1 MRRSV
6 LFARLCLTLL
16 FGLFAA
22 VSLAADRAPITAI
35 EVHPAEIQ
43 LTGPAAVQGLLVTG
57 RREDGR
63 LVDLTRAATY
73 ATTDAAIVRIDA
85 RGEASGVHDGTATVE
100 IKFDRFTHSVPVR
113 VSESSVPRAL
123 HFENDIVPLLSK
135 FGCNTSACHGKA
147 EGQNGFKLSV
157 FGSDPLADLDALTK
171 EGRGRRTRV
180 AIPERSLLL
189 LKASGETPHGGGA
202 RIARGSREYDVMRDW
217 IAAGVPQGDANAPHV
232 VRLEIFPKERTLDLG
247 AKQQLR
253 TVAEYSDGR
262 RVDVTGLTR
271 FQSNSDAL
279 ATVDETGFIE
289 VGQSPGQVAI
299 MASFM
304 GAVDTFQALLPR
316 VEAIADYPAQT
327 ESNFIDRLVN
337 TKLKKLN
344 IVPSGMSDDA
354 EFMRRV
360 YVDVIGT
367 LPTPAESRAFLSD
380 ASPGKRQQLVAR
392 LLDRPEYADY
402 WSQRWADLLRVDRRA
417 LGHKG
422 AYAYYRWIHQQFEN
436 NTPYDRFAREL
447 ITASGTLD
455 QSPQARFYQVSG
467 TPGDTA
473 STLSQVFLGVRISC
487 AQCHHHP
494 FDRWSQDD
502 YYGMAA
508 FFQPLSR
515 KGTPRGEMM
524 VAAGISKATNPRS
537 GKEVMAHPLSM
548 QTADKPPEGDARDRL
563 ADWMTSPNNPWFARN
578 VANRIW
584 AHFLGRG
591 IVEPVDDMRETNP
604 PTNPEL
610 LDGIAQH
617 LVDQKFDLKQLIL
630 TITASQTY
638 QRNSQPNAT
647 NELDEQNYSRALLKR
662 IDAEVLMDAVCQVT
676 GIEEKYEGVPSG
688 YRAIQL
694 WDSEV
699 EHYFL
704 KLFGRPTRK
713 TACECERNSEPNVGQ
728 VLHVLNSPEIQSKLS
743 HEAGRVRKLAATIQ
757 DNGAL
762 ADELYLV
769 FFARLPTAAER
780 QTAVE
785 ALSRAGV
792 DRRAAAE
799 DVAWSLMNSLEF
811 IFNH

>member
-1 MRRSV
+1 MCS
-6 LFARLCLTLL
+6 
-16 FGLFAA
+16 
-22 VSLAADRAPITAI
+22 S
-35 EVHPAEIQ
+35 
-43 LTGPAAVQGLLVTG
+43 
-57 RREDGR
+57 
-63 LVDLTRAATY
+63 DL
-73 ATTDAAIVRIDA
+73 
-85 RGEASGVHDGTATVE
+85 
-100 IKFDRFTHSVPVR
+100 
-113 VSESSVPRAL
+113 
-123 HFENDIVPLLSK
+123 
-135 FGCNTSACHGKA
+135 
-147 EGQNGFKLSV
+147 
-157 FGSDPLADLDALTK
+157 
-171 EGRGRRTRV
+171 
-180 AIPERSLLL
+180 
-189 LKASGETPHGGGA
+189 
-202 RIARGSREYDVMRDW
+202 
-217 IAAGVPQGDANAPHV
+217 
-232 VRLEIFPKERTLDLG
+232 
-247 AKQQLR
+247 
-253 TVAEYSDGR
+253 
-262 RVDVTGLTR
+262 
-271 FQSNSDAL
+271 
-279 ATVDETGFIE
+279 
-289 VGQSPGQVAI
+289 
-299 MASFM
+299 
-304 GAVDTFQALLPR
+304 
-316 VEAIADYPAQT
+316 
-327 ESNFIDRLVN
+327 
-337 TKLKKLN
+337 
-344 IVPSGMSDDA
+344 
-354 EFMRRV
+354 
-360 YVDVIGT
+360 
-367 LPTPAESRAFLSD
+367 
-380 ASPGKRQQLVAR
+380 
-392 LLDRPEYADY
+392 
-402 WSQRWADLLRVDRRA
+402 
-417 LGHKG
+417 
-422 AYAYYRWIHQQFEN
+422 
-436 NTPYDRFAREL
+436 EL

-537 GKEVMAHPLSM
+537 GKDVMAHPLNVPL
-548 QTADKPPEGDARDRL
+548 ADKPPEGDTRDRL
-563 ADWMTSPNNPWFARN
+563 ADWMTSPNNPWFAKN

-647 NELDEQNYSRALLKR
+647 NALDEQNYSRALLKR

-743 HEAGRVRKLAATIQ
+743 HEAGRVRKLAATIP
-757 DNGAL
+757 DHGAL
-762 ADELYLV
+762 ADELYLL
-769 FFARLPTAAER
+769 FFARLPTAEER

-785 ALSRAGV
+785 ALGRPGVADAKIRIVVEQYLRHLHRPGLAEREPVRGGNPVQPRPQPLPQRNRALEVVALAQDAERLDGGGH
-792 DRRAAAE
+792 RHRCEIGRAH
-799 DVAWSLMNSLEF
+799 V
-811 IFNH
+811 

>member
-1 MRRSV
+1 MRRFALSAWFCFTLSSV
-6 LFARLCLTLL
+6 LLANFVA
-16 FGLFAA
+16 
-22 VSLAADRAPITAI
+22 AADQAPIAAI
-35 EVHPAEIQ
+35 EVQPAEIQ

-57 RREDGR
+57 RRADGR
-63 LVDLTRAATY
+63 VVDLTRVATY
-73 ATTDAAIVRIDA
+73 ASSDAGIVRVDS
-85 RGEASGVHDGTATVE
+85 RGEASSVRDGAATIA
-100 IKFDRFTHSVPVR
+100 IKFDRFSVVVPVQ
-113 VSESSVPRAL
+113 VSQSAAPRSL
-123 HFENDIVPLLSK
+123 HFENDVVPLLSK

-147 EGQNGFKLSV
+147 EGQNGFKLAV
-157 FGSDPLADLDALTK
+157 FGSDPEADYEALTMQ
-171 EGRGRRTRV
+171 GRGRRTRV
-180 AIPERSLLL
+180 TIPERSLLL
-189 LKASGETPHGGGA
+189 QKASGETPHGGGA
-202 RIARGSREYDVMRDW
+202 RIVRDSREYSLMRDW
-217 IAAGVPQGDANAPHV
+217 IASGTPRGDAEAPRV
-232 VRLEIFPKERTLDLG
+232 VRLEIFPKERTLELG

-253 TVAEYSDGR
+253 AVAQYSDGR

-271 FQSNSDAL
+271 FQSNNEGL
-279 ATVDETGFIE
+279 ATVDDTGHIE

-299 MASFM
+299 MASYM

-316 VEAIADYPAQT
+316 VESIGDYPAQT
-327 ESNFIDRLVN
+327 ETNFIDRLVN
-337 TKLKKLN
+337 AKLKKLN
-344 IVPSGMSDDA
+344 IVPSGLADDA

-360 YVDVIGT
+360 YLDVIGT
-367 LPTPAESRAFLSD
+367 LPNAVEAREFLND
-380 ASPGKRQQLVAR
+380 RDPGKRQQLVTR
-392 LLDRPEYADY
+392 LLNRPEYADY
-402 WSQRWADLLRVDRRA
+402 WSQRWSDLLRVDRRA

-422 AYAYYRWIHQQFEN
+422 AYAYYRWVRQQFEK
-436 NTPYDRFAREL
+436 NTPYDQFAREL
-447 ITASGTLD
+447 ITATGTLD
-455 QSPQARFYQVSG
+455 QTPQGRFYQVSG

-515 KGTPRGEMM
+515 KGTARGEMM
-524 VAAGISKATNPRS
+524 FVSGASKATNPRS
-537 GKEVMAHPLSM
+537 GKEVLAHPLN
-548 QTADKPPEGDARDRL
+548 TATNDKPPEGDSRERL
-563 ADWMTSPNNPWFARN
+563 AAWMTSPDNPWFARN
-578 VANRIW
+578 VSNRIW

-604 PTNPEL
+604 PSNPEL
-610 LDGIAQH
+610 LDGLAQH
-617 LVDQKFDLKQLIL
+617 LAEQRFDLKQLIL

-638 QRNSQPNAT
+638 QRSSLPNPT

-676 GIEEKYEGVPSG
+676 GIEEKYEGVPAG

-699 EHYFL
+699 DHYFL

-713 TACECERNSEPNVGQ
+713 TACECERNGEPNVGQ

-743 HEAGRVRKLAATIQ
+743 HEAGRIRSLVQSNA

-762 ADELYLV
+762 ADEMYLA
-769 FFARLPTAAER
+769 FFARLPSAEER
-780 QTAVE
+780 QTVIE
-785 ALSRAGV
+785 ALARPGV
-792 DRRAAAE
+792 NRRAAAE